1 MLPPELL
8 TPGNLVTTVFVG
20 LGLAVGAAIVYVR
33 KNLMVPSQ
41 TKTTDLIVAGGS
53 ILDMTEFREFR
64 KDIARCANALEELA
78 RLRREQVH
86 EEEMEEKMAHIF
98 EKLVKR
104 LGDQ

>member
-8 TPGNLVTTVFVG
+8 TPGNLVTTAFVG
-20 LGLAVGAAIVYVR
+20 IGLAVGAAIVYVR

-53 ILDMTEFREFR
+53 IIDMTEFREFR

-78 RLRREQVH
+78 RLRRDQVH
-86 EEEMEEKMAHIF
+86 EEEMEEKMTQLF
-98 EKLVKR
+98 DKLIKR
-104 LGDQ
+104 IGH